1 MEMGQNR
8 LCCICHRSAAAQY
21 VCDAEMGGQQYWVCS
36 ECDSLLLRGLWRE
49 DKGVILAKA
58 LQLAHE
64 DKIHPPYAINAV
76 RGRYTVREAKRRT
89 RLRER
94 ELRGQSVDMFDL
106 GHRMPGDFEGND

>member
-1 MEMGQNR
+1 MAYYTHDAGAGQK
-8 LCCICHRSAAAQY
+8 
-21 VCDAEMGGQQYWVCS
+21 QYWVCAD
-36 ECDSLLLRGLWRE
+36 CDSLLLHGLWHE
-49 DKGVILAKA
+49 EKGAIVAKA

-64 DKIHPPYAINAV
+64 SKIHPPYAINVV

-94 ELRGQSVDMFDL
+94 ERRGQSVDMYDL